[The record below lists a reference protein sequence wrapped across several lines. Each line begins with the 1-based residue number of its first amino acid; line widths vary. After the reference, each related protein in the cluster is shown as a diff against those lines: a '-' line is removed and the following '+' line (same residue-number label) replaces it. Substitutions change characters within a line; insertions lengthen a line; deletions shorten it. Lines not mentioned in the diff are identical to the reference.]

1 MAALVSSFAGPA
13 VADEVAHVARAITGK
28 SIKNN
33 SVTGR
38 DVKNASLSGK
48 DLSSKAR
55 AALRGATGPPG
66 PAGPAGGVTPIEGPR
81 RIGASGQP
89 AFQNN
94 YSQATGYRAPAFFK
108 DRDGIVH
115 LEGSLQNPSPV
126 EGSPAFILPVGYR
139 PDARIQFET
148 HTYQQTGTIEVL
160 ANGEVRVL
168 GDTRFGA
175 MDGMEF
181 RASQ

>member
-55 AALRGATGPPG
+55 AALRGRYRSARPG
-66 PAGPAGGVTPIEGPR
+66 WSRGGDHADRGTASSRCVRPAGLSEQLLAGHGLSRAGV
-81 RIGASGQP
+81 
-89 AFQNN
+89 
-94 YSQATGYRAPAFFK
+94 
-108 DRDGIVH
+108 
-115 LEGSLQNPSPV
+115 L
-126 EGSPAFILPVGYR
+126 
-139 PDARIQFET
+139 
-148 HTYQQTGTIEVL
+148 
-160 ANGEVRVL
+160 
-168 GDTRFGA
+168 
-175 MDGMEF
+175 
-181 RASQ
+181 